1 LKKSLRESFRR
12 LRKGRSQRNKK
23 KSEPTTTTD
32 PIKRELP
39 RSESPETRPVERQI
53 EARAGSEDGL
63 GSMVR
68 CLYFSQTFIVN
79 QVSPSPTIWA
89 GTNSGQVLVFV
100 LEIPEGEEKRK
111 EDKVGV
117 TLGKEIQLKHRAP
130 VLGIQILDAS
140 CVPVTST
147 SQSDI
152 GGAHKVLIASEEQF
166 KMFMLPALKPC
177 GKYKLTAHE
186 GARIRKIGFTTFVS
200 KVDRNY
206 SENCLTCLT
215 NQGDLV
221 VHSLPDL
228 RRQDAPMKC
237 TQKEDVIGIST
248 MTFTPNG
255 EAFYMA
261 SSSEM
266 ARVSIAAAYNIQPT
280 GTLTP
285 INRHVI
291 KDGKAAKKSEA
302 AAALPAPSKKKSTD
316 DAEAAAVA
324 RQNQLNEQQAQGN
337 KSPVANGDPHNE
349 TTVSEI
355 SADITID
362 SVKDHTM
369 AQTPMTSTT
378 SRSSIKPPSVI
389 VEESVD
395 EKVEES
401 VPAASPPE
409 QVAESNGVN
418 GSTEE

>member
-1 LKKSLRESFRR
+1 MGTAGQVIICDLVSEAGEDADAPVIKSDLVTEKDGFQWKGHTALAVKPNDVKIPAGFQPSSILQLAPPASINSIGYCHEWNLMAAGTAHGLVVYDCLQNIIITTKCTLNAQDIANADDNPMSRRKSLKKSLRESFRR

-23 KSEPTTTTD
+23 KSEPTATTD

-39 RSESPETRPVERQI
+39 RSESPETRPVERAV

-79 QVSPSPTIWA
+79 QVSTSPTLWA

-130 VLGIQILDAS
+130 VLGIQVLDAT

-221 VHSLPDL
+221 IHSLPEL
-228 RRQDAPMKC
+228 RRQD
-237 TQKEDVIGIST
+237 V
-248 MTFTPNG
+248 
-255 EAFYMA
+255 
-261 SSSEM
+261 
-266 ARVSIAAAYNIQPT
+266 
-280 GTLTP
+280 
-285 INRHVI
+285 
-291 KDGKAAKKSEA
+291 
-302 AAALPAPSKKKSTD
+302 
-316 DAEAAAVA
+316 
-324 RQNQLNEQQAQGN
+324 
-337 KSPVANGDPHNE
+337 
-349 TTVSEI
+349 
-355 SADITID
+355 
-362 SVKDHTM
+362 
-369 AQTPMTSTT
+369 
-378 SRSSIKPPSVI
+378 
-389 VEESVD
+389 
-395 EKVEES
+395 
-401 VPAASPPE
+401 
-409 QVAESNGVN
+409 
-418 GSTEE
+418 